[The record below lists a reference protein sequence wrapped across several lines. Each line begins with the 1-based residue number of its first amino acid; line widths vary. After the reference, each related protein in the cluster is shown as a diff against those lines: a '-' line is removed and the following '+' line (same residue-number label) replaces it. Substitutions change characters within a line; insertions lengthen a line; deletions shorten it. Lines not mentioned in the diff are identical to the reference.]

1 MDNGIALIAIVVAAV
16 TAATVAWLILRDRMK
31 PEDYAAL
38 LAAVAAIRNSAGYVL
53 DDATIRTLAG
63 YAWDTAGGN
72 LSRYYTREQFI
83 ELVLRALRLEPM
95 IAASIATR
103 QVRAARS
110 VPRPA
115 PDLT

>member
-1 MDNGIALIAIVVAAV
+1 MDRGIMLVAAIIAFVIGV
-16 TAATVAWLILRDRMK
+16 TVSLLVLRSK
-31 PEDYAAL
+31 LSQPDYAAL
-38 LAAVAAIRNSAGYVL
+38 MAAIAAIRNAAGFAL
-53 DDATIRTLAG
+53 DEATIRTLAG

-72 LSRYYTREQFI
+72 LSRYFTKEQFTD
-83 ELVLRALRLEPM
+83 LVLRALHMEPM